1 MYLSHI
7 FILICDK
14 GCFWWNQFQW
24 KSSISNDL
32 QYDNIVEAMRK
43 LRPFFKLFDTPFLS
57 ILISRFNFES
67 CFWGKKSSCI
77 SLFISVQLPS
87 SIKMF
92 KTLRVLTS
100 LILFIFVLYPD
111 GCAMLQIQNFS
122 KLPRSG
128 YFGNAGK
135 LQYKHFEVILKL
147 SNYPRCHMKFYSFI
161 KPNICREQCDKIQST
176 TRIWN
181 LNESFQKKHFEI

>member
-1 MYLSHI
+1 MI
-7 FILICDK
+7 FDE
-14 GCFWWNQFQW
+14 GRFWWNHFQW

-100 LILFIFVLYPD
+100 LILFIFVLYPA
-111 GCAMLQIQNFS
+111 GCAMLQIQNYS

-128 YFGNAGK
+128 YFGNAGN
-135 LQYKHFEVILKL
+135 LQYKHFKVIFKL
-147 SNYPRCHMKFYSFI
+147 SYFSPFKGNLFFI
-161 KPNICREQCDKIQST
+161 QPNIFRKQCDKIQST
-176 TRIWN
+176 TRIWIIN
-181 LNESFQKKHFEI
+181 KSFKEKHFEI